1 MAFETNKGRELVKT
15 GIPGFDDILGGGLT
29 PDRVYLLEGDPGAG
43 KTTLALQFML
53 QGAKRGETVLYVT
66 LSETRIELEGIAASH
81 GWSLDGVTVHDLLP
95 PQEQLL
101 ADAQSRMFHPSE
113 VELSDTTRAILDQIQ
128 AIKPRRVVF
137 DSLSEIRMLAQNALR
152 YRRQILALKQFFIGR
167 DCTVLLLDDRT
178 AADNDL
184 QLHSLAHGVVTMEHM
199 AQHYGAERRRL
210 RVLKM
215 RGKHFRGG
223 WHDFT
228 IRPGGLDVFPRLV
241 AAEHVS
247 TFKEPALKSGI
258 GPLDALLGG
267 GIDRGTSV
275 LLLGPAG
282 VGKSSFAMQY
292 AVAAA
297 HSGERAAVFVF
308 DENRATLVRRS
319 AGIGMDVKGQLES
332 GRLRIQQ
339 VDPAELSPGE
349 FAHIIKHS
357 VQKDGTRLVVIDSL
371 NGYLNAMPEE
381 RFLQLHLHELLTFLA
396 QQGVVTFLLVAQ
408 HGMIGANMQT
418 PVDASYLADCVIVLR
433 YFEAEAKL
441 RRVISVLKKRSGAH
455 EDALREFRISESGLW
470 VGEPLRR
477 FHGVLAGVPS
487 IMQET
492 RIEATQR
499 DSR

>member
-247 TFKEPALKSGI
+247 NFKEPALKSGI